1 MKRLLKR
8 RESGQ
13 SMVEYSLIL
22 VLVAVACIVVLVLF
36 GQQLVLFWQQAI
48 DQMRN
53 PGHIIS

>member
-53 PGHIIS
+53 PGHIIG